1 MQKQLDAGLD
11 EINDGEMGRSHYAT
25 SALQRLS
32 GLDGSLQ
39 GISERWSPPVLPWDG
54 WMTIGGWA
62 LMGMIHLHSWHS
74 NFWGQGPWGLAKNL
88 LLGRFAAP
96 IDVTWD
102 QLSQGLTLTEKT
114 EVSAASC
121 SGFLADISWEI
132 FLWCLMNFVLYPHWK
147 EQLQHGL
154 NGGSKMLFKVGS
166 HLYCGTPTVHD
177 AAGSEV
183 QTRIN
188 MHKQKPIICIIYV
201 KSKLLKQWLTGE
213 HTPTSD
219 PPILILSSN
228 IWYAYIYIHHT
239 YIYIYCTLYI
249 HMHYI

>member
-1 MQKQLDAGLD
+1 MKFKISIYLFAEVEIMQKQLDAGLD

-121 SGFLADISWEI
+121 SGFLADISWER
-132 FLWCLMNFVLYPHWK
+132 FLVMFDELCPLSPLKGAVATWVEWGFQDAFQGWVPSVLRYSHSTWCGRVWSAN
-147 EQLQHGL
+147 
-154 NGGSKMLFKVGS
+154 
-166 HLYCGTPTVHD
+166 
-177 AAGSEV
+177 
-183 QTRIN
+183 
-188 MHKQKPIICIIYV
+188 
-201 KSKLLKQWLTGE
+201 
-213 HTPTSD
+213 
-219 PPILILSSN
+219 
-228 IWYAYIYIHHT
+228 
-239 YIYIYCTLYI
+239 
-249 HMHYI
+249 

>member
-1 MQKQLDAGLD
+1 
-11 EINDGEMGRSHYAT
+11 
-25 SALQRLS
+25 
-32 GLDGSLQ
+32 
-39 GISERWSPPVLPWDG
+39 
-54 WMTIGGWA
+54 
-62 LMGMIHLHSWHS
+62 
-74 NFWGQGPWGLAKNL
+74 
-88 LLGRFAAP
+88 
-96 IDVTWD
+96 
-102 QLSQGLTLTEKT
+102 
-114 EVSAASC
+114 
-121 SGFLADISWEI
+121 
-132 FLWCLMNFVLYPHWK
+132 MNFVLYPHWK

-228 IWYAYIYIHHT
+228 IWYAYIYIYTHHI
-239 YIYIYCTLYI
+239 YIYIA
-249 HMHYI
+249 HYIYICIIYNIISIYRSLSTFNPTATAVAGISHRTRFRSRGLHRSGPQRLATGTGTGEVGCTATERAAE